1 MSENLIE
8 VQNLTKVFSTGFL
21 KKKLI
26 KAVDDVSLKIPRN
39 IPTTTTQ
46 AGESGSGKSTIAR
59 LLLMLI
65 PPTSGKIIFDN
76 KNVRD
81 MSRKE
86 RMTYR
91 KDVQA
96 IFQDPY
102 QTYNPFYKVDRMLE
116 KPVKKFK
123 IATSKK
129 EKQKLISETL
139 ERVGLKPDEILG
151 KFPHQ
156 LSGGERQRVMLARAF
171 LLNPRI
177 IVADEPVSMVDAS
190 LRANIL
196 NDMARIKKDFKV
208 SFLYITHDLSTAY
221 TISDNIIILY
231 RGSIVEMGDV
241 TKVIKNPM
249 HPYLQKLVSSVP
261 VPDPDRRWIE
271 KVGVRTEEITYTTE
285 KKGCKYYDMCIRKRE
300 KCLHET
306 PKMVTVEE
314 GHQVTCNLY
323 CK

>member
-1 MSENLIE
+1 MSENLLE

-26 KAVDDVSLKIPRN
+26 KAVDDVSFKMPRN
-39 IPTTTTQ
+39 IPTMTTL

-65 PPTSGKIIFDN
+65 PPTSGKIIYDN
-76 KNVRD
+76 KDVRD

-116 KPVKKFK
+116 KPVRKFK
-123 IATSKK
+123 MATSKK

-196 NDMARIKKDFKV
+196 NDMTRLKKDYKV

-231 RGSIVEMGDV
+231 RGSVVEMGDV

-285 KKGCKYYDMCIRKRE
+285 KKGCRYYDMCIRKEE